1 MSTCPDITRIQ
12 DHLDGL
18 LPESEARAF
27 RTHLERCADCVAEV
41 ALYRRVM
48 ADLGHLDTED
58 PGPALTERILD
69 RVVPS
74 RVRRKWVSIAGWGYT
89 AATAVTTFA
98 VISWAS
104 RPDTPAWAMARV
116 TDLYFHLVQTALFT
130 LHTMVAA
137 VLRLGDGWGLMR
149 SFGEFV
155 SPLLRALALSFS
167 NPVVAG
173 VTALAV
179 LSASLLLAWLRPRVA
194 GPALTRK
201 GVHHVDLLGF

>member
-1 MSTCPDITRIQ
+1 MTSCPDITRIQ

-27 RTHLERCADCVAEV
+27 RTHLERCADCAAEV
-41 ALYRRVM
+41 ALYRRVV
-48 ADLGHLDTED
+48 ADLAHLAIED

-74 RVRRKWVSIAGWGYT
+74 RVRRKWVTIVGWAYT
-89 AATAVTTFA
+89 GATAVTTFA

-104 RPDTPAWAMARV
+104 RPETPEWMLARV
-116 TDLYFHLVQTALFT
+116 TDLYFHLAQTALFT
-130 LHTMVAA
+130 LHTLVAT

-149 SFGEFV
+149 SFGEFL
-155 SPLLRALALSFS
+155 SPLVRALALSFS

-173 VTALAV
+173 VVALAV
-179 LSASLLLAWLRPRVA
+179 LGAGMLLAWMRPRAA
-194 GPALTRK
+194 GSAIGRK
-201 GVHHVDLLGF
+201 GARHVDLLGF

>member
-1 MSTCPDITRIQ
+1 MNHCPDITRIQ

-27 RTHLERCADCVAEV
+27 RTHLERCAACAAEV
-41 ALYRRVM
+41 ALYRRVLG
-48 ADLGHLDTED
+48 DLQHLAIED

-74 RVRRKWVSIAGWGYT
+74 RVRRKWVSIVGWAYT

-104 RPDTPAWAMARV
+104 RPDTPAWVMARV
-116 TDLYFHLVQTALFT
+116 ADLYFHLAQTALFT
-130 LHTMVAA
+130 LHTMVSA
-137 VLRLGDGWGLMR
+137 VLRLGDGWGLLR
-149 SFGEFV
+149 SFGEFM
-155 SPLLRALALSFS
+155 SPLVRALALSFS

-173 VTALAV
+173 VAALAV
-179 LSASLLLAWLRPRVA
+179 LGAGLLLAWMRPRVA
-194 GPALTRK
+194 GSALTRK
-201 GVHHVDLLGF
+201 GVRHVDLLGF